1 MKSAIAIGENICRLR
16 KEAHLTQDDLAT
28 YLGVTKASVSKW
40 ETSQSYPDI
49 ELLPRIATFFDTT
62 VDAIIGYTPQLGKEA
77 IRREC
82 VRLRTAFANEPFEQA
97 HAQCQELARDYFSC
111 YPLLA
116 QIASLYLN
124 HVNLVE
130 GDDRSTLAEEAVGL
144 CRRIR
149 RNSESSA
156 DIKQAEGIEAGF
168 LIVMGDFQAAAELL
182 ESANEVDPGLDIL
195 LANAYAALG
204 RTEDAD
210 KALQGALFQGI
221 VLCLNRLMQMATL
234 HAADPEKLAAIH
246 ERACAIID
254 AFALE
259 KVFLNTPA
267 IHLSF
272 AMAYMMGGNTHKALD
287 CLDDY
292 ERSCRALDFPLAL
305 HGDVFFDKATAFLE
319 DINVTGTDM
328 PRDEALI
335 KKSLVD
341 SVKANPLF
349 MSLATEAR
357 FKRIIASLEEIA
369 RTG

>member
-1 MKSAIAIGENICRLR
+1 MKPTIIIGERISQLR

-40 ETSQSYPDI
+40 ETCQSYPDI
-49 ELLPRIATFFDTT
+49 ELLPRIATYFDTT
-62 VDAIIGYTPQLGKEA
+62 VDAIIGYEPQLSKA
-77 IRREC
+77 ATREEC
-82 VRLRTAFANEPFEQA
+82 ARLRAAFAEEPFEQA
-97 HAQCQELARDYFSC
+97 HAKCQELAHDYYSC

-124 HVNLVE
+124 HMNLVE
-130 GDDRSTLAEEAVGL
+130 GDERNALAEEAIGL

-156 DIKQAEGIEAGF
+156 DIKQAEGIEASF
-168 LIVMGDFQAAAELL
+168 LIVVGDFQAAAELL
-182 ESANEVDPGLDIL
+182 EGATEIDPGLDIL

-204 RTEDAD
+204 RAEDAD
-210 KALQGALFQGI
+210 KTLQGALFQGI

-234 HAADPEKLAAIH
+234 HAADPGKLEAIH

-254 AFALE
+254 AFEFE
-259 KVFLNTPA
+259 KIFLNTPA
-267 IHLSF
+267 VYLSF
-272 AMAYMMGGNTHKALD
+272 AMAYMMGGNMRKALD

-292 ERSCRALDFPLAL
+292 ERACRALEFPLAL
-305 HGDVFFDKATAFLE
+305 HGDAFFDKTTAYLD
-319 DINVTGTDM
+319 DINVTGTDV

-341 SVKANPLF
+341 SVTANPLF
-349 MSLATEAR
+349 MPLATEAR
-357 FKRIIASLEEIA
+357 FKRIVASLEEIA
-369 RTG
+369 RTE